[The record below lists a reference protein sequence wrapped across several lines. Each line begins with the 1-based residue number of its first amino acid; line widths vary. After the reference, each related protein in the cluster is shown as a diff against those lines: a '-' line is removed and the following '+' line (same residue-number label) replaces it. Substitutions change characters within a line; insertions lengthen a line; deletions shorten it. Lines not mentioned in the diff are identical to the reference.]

1 MKNLSL
7 LAVAVSLLLF
17 SCKQQPEKQET
28 PPDYLGV
35 LQYNFPVSED
45 AKASFDKG
53 LLLLHSFEYEDA
65 AEAFE
70 EAIAADSTEV
80 MAFWGLAMTE
90 YKALWGLQDV
100 PAGQAYLARLGSS
113 KDERLTKAE
122 EGLER
127 DFLLGVEILYGEGDQ
142 VTRQQAYADHMGSL
156 YKRYDGDQE
165 VAAFYSLALMWSV
178 PVGRNAEIFNRSA
191 QVAEGILKENPNHP
205 GALHYTIHAYDDPEA
220 ASLAINA
227 ANKYAKVAPDAVHAL
242 HMPSHIY
249 LASGMWD
256 EVVSSNEVSYAASVT
271 RMEQKGLTD
280 KARGYHSFFWLHYGY
295 LQQGR
300 FEKATEL
307 MKEMIRLT
315 PLANS
320 PGSNAYLVAM
330 QNSQLAETGEW
341 SLTEMP
347 LKMDYEKLSLD
358 GKSKE
363 NFFQALMAY
372 NVGDAA
378 TIKTQMAQ
386 LQPEIAAA
394 KLLVTTEGV
403 AMCSAG
409 PSRYAP
415 DKNSIL
421 RGNVMINEMG
431 ALLALSEKNDTKAEG
446 HFKSAVEF
454 ENQSEYAF
462 GPPDV
467 PYPSFE
473 LYGEWLL
480 ERGRFADALAQ
491 FENSLERAPLRAKAL
506 KGKITALKGLGR
518 NDDAAEV
525 QTQLDAFWQPAL
537 MASL

>member
-1 MKNLSL
+1 MKNLFL
-7 LAVAVSLLLF
+7 LLVAVLLL
-17 SCKQQPEKQET
+17 SDCKQQPEKQET
-28 PPDYLGV
+28 PSDDLGV
-35 LQYNFPVSED
+35 LQYNFPVSD
-45 AKASFDKG
+45 QAKASFDKG

-70 EAIAADSTEV
+70 VALDADSTEV
-80 MAFWGLAMTE
+80 MAYWGLAMTE

-100 PAGQAYLARLGSS
+100 PAGQAYLARLATT
-113 KDERLTKAE
+113 KEQRLSKAE

-127 DFLLGVEILYGEGDQ
+127 DFLQGLEILFGEGDQ
-142 VTRQQAYADHMGSL
+142 VTRQQAYADHMGGL
-156 YKRYDGDQE
+156 YDRYDGDQE

-191 QVAEGILKENPNHP
+191 MVAEGILKENPNHP

-220 ASLAINA
+220 AALAINA

-249 LASGMWD
+249 LARGMWE
-256 EVVSSNEVSYAASVT
+256 EVVNSNEVSYAASVA

-280 KARGYHSFFWLHYGY
+280 KARGYHSFFWLHYAY

-300 FEKATEL
+300 FDKATEL

-320 PGSNAYLVAM
+320 AGSNAYLVGF
-330 QNSQLAETGEW
+330 QNSQLVETGEW
-341 SLTEMP
+341 NLTEAP

-358 GKSKE
+358 SKAKE
-363 NFFQALMAY
+363 NFFQALMASKS
-372 NVGDAA
+372 GDIA
-378 TIKTQMAQ
+378 TIKAQMAQ
-386 LQPEIAAA
+386 LQPEIEAA

-421 RGNVMINEMG
+421 RANVILNEMG
-431 ALLALSEKNDTKAEG
+431 ALLAQIEKNDKKAED
-446 HFKSAVEF
+446 HFKTAVAF
-454 ENQSEYAF
+454 ENESEYSF

-473 LYGEWLL
+473 MYGEWLL
-480 ERGRFADALAQ
+480 DKDRFADALAQ

-506 KGKITALKGLGR
+506 KGKIAALKGLSR
-518 NDDAAEV
+518 LDEASE
-525 QTQLDAFWQPAL
+525 TQKELDAFWQSAA

>member
-1 MKNLSL
+1 MKNLIVLSFVL
-7 LAVAVSLLLF
+7 ILS
-17 SCKQQPEKQET
+17 SCNQKPEKQENIS
-28 PPDYLGV
+28 DDLGA
-35 LQYNFPVSED
+35 LQYNFPISEP

-70 EAIAADSTEV
+70 DALVTDSTEV
-80 MAFWGLAMTE
+80 MAYWGLAMTE

-100 PAGQAYLARLGSS
+100 PAGQAYLARLADTR
-113 KDERLTKAE
+113 DERLAKAQ

-127 DFLLGVEILYGEGDQ
+127 DFLMGAEILYGEGDQ
-142 VTRQQAYADHMGSL
+142 VTRQQAYADHMGDL
-156 YKRYDGDQE
+156 YARYTGDQE

-191 QVAEGILKENPNHP
+191 KVAEGILKENPNHP
-205 GALHYTIHAYDDPEA
+205 GALHYTIHAYDDPDA
-220 ASLAINA
+220 AALAINA
-227 ANKYAKVAPDAVHAL
+227 ANKYSKVAPDAVHAL

-271 RMEQKGLTD
+271 RMEKKGLTD
-280 KARGYHSFFWLHYGY
+280 KARGYHSFYWLHYGY

-300 FEKATEL
+300 FDKATEL

-320 PGSNAYLVAM
+320 TGTNAYLVSF
-330 QNSQLAETGEW
+330 QNSQLVETGEW
-341 SLTEMP
+341 TLDEAP
-347 LKMDYEKLSLD
+347 LELEYAKMSLD
-358 GKSKE
+358 GKSRE
-363 NFFQALMAY
+363 NFFRALMSYKA
-372 NVGDAA
+372 GDSEA
-378 TIKTQMAQ
+378 IKAQITQ
-386 LQPEIAAA
+386 LQPEIESA

-421 RGNVMINEMG
+421 RAKTILNEMG
-431 ALLALSEKNDTKAEG
+431 ALLAQLEKNDTKAEE
-446 HFKSAVEF
+446 HFKLAVDL
-454 ENQSEYAF
+454 ENESEYSF

-473 LYGEWLL
+473 MYGEWLL
-480 ERGRFADALAQ
+480 EKGRFEDALAQ
-491 FENSLERAPLRAKAL
+491 FENSLKRAPLRAKAL
-506 KGKITALKGLGR
+506 KGKIAALKGLNR
-518 NDDAAEV
+518 NEEAAEV
-525 QTQLDAFWQPAL
+525 QKELDKFWQSPM
-537 MASL
+537 MAKL

>member
-1 MKNLSL
+1 MKNLIVLSFVL
-7 LAVAVSLLLF
+7 ILS
-17 SCKQQPEKQET
+17 SCNQKPEKQENIS
-28 PPDYLGV
+28 DDLGA
-35 LQYNFPVSED
+35 LQYNFPISEP

-70 EAIAADSTEV
+70 DALVTDSTEV
-80 MAFWGLAMTE
+80 MAYWGLAMTE

-100 PAGQAYLARLGSS
+100 PAGQAYLARLADTR
-113 KDERLTKAE
+113 DERLAKAQ

-127 DFLLGVEILYGEGDQ
+127 DFLMGAEILYGEGDQ
-142 VTRQQAYADHMGSL
+142 VTRQQAYADHMGDL
-156 YKRYDGDQE
+156 YARYTGDQE

-191 QVAEGILKENPNHP
+191 KVAEGILKENPNHP
-205 GALHYTIHAYDDPEA
+205 GALHYTIHAYDDPDA
-220 ASLAINA
+220 AALAINA
-227 ANKYAKVAPDAVHAL
+227 ANKYSKVAPDAVHAL

-271 RMEQKGLTD
+271 RMEKKGLTD
-280 KARGYHSFFWLHYGY
+280 KARGYHSFYWLHYGY

-300 FEKATEL
+300 FDKATEL

-320 PGSNAYLVAM
+320 TGTNAYLVSF
-330 QNSQLAETGEW
+330 QNSQLVETGEW
-341 SLTEMP
+341 SLDEAP
-347 LKMDYEKLSLD
+347 LELEYGKMSLD
-358 GKSKE
+358 GKSRE
-363 NFFQALMAY
+363 NFFRALMSY
-372 NVGDAA
+372 KSGDSEA
-378 TIKTQMAQ
+378 IKAQITQ
-386 LQPEIAAA
+386 LQPEIESA

-421 RGNVMINEMG
+421 RAKTILNEMG
-431 ALLALSEKNDTKAEG
+431 ALLAQLEKNDTKAEE
-446 HFKSAVEF
+446 HFKLAVDL
-454 ENQSEYAF
+454 ENESEYSF

-473 LYGEWLL
+473 MYGEWLL
-480 ERGRFADALAQ
+480 EKGRFEDALAQ

-506 KGKITALKGLGR
+506 KGKIAALKGLNR
-518 NDDAAEV
+518 NEEAAEV
-525 QTQLDAFWQPAL
+525 QKELDKFWQSPM
-537 MASL
+537 MAKL